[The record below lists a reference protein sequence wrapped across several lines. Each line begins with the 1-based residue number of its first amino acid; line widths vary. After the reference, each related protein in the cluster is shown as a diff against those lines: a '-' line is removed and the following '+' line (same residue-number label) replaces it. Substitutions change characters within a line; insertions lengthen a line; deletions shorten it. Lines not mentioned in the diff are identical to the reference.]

1 MSPAN
6 GYYRDLRDHIKALA
20 DRGLLIEVDRVV
32 NKDSEL
38 HPLVRLQFRGLPE
51 AKRRA
56 FLFRKIT
63 DARNRS
69 YEIPV
74 LVGGLAASEEIYALG
89 LQCAPEE
96 IVTRWNKALS
106 NPIAPTM
113 VKTGKVKEVIH
124 TGKNLLDHGG
134 LEEFPIPISTPG
146 FDNAPYFTAACWIT
160 KDPDTGTR
168 NMGMYR
174 AQIKGPLHTGLYI
187 GDGNNTATNWAKA
200 NARGKPLEAVAVIGG
215 PVAVAYAAIQTVPYG
230 VDELAIAGGLIDAPI
245 PLVKAETVDLEVPA
259 DAEIVVEGL
268 IHTDGLEPEG
278 SFGESHGYSDPRTF
292 SPYFEVTGIT
302 HRREPIWVSII
313 SQLTPSES
321 SKTKQRAYETYALKL
336 LREHH
341 GFKGVQRV
349 VLYEQL
355 LNRQYGVIK
364 MKKVS
369 DIEPWDAMYALLGT
383 RTRSKII
390 VAVDEDIDAEDPMA
404 VNWAIVN
411 RSQPHRD
418 MRIIQPRPLPHGPLR
433 FLADGNSYDKTD
445 SALLIDAT
453 AKGPFPPISL
463 PAREYMEHAK
473 ELWKELDLPTLELK
487 NPWFGYSLGLWTAE
501 AQEEARLAAE
511 GRHFETGEK
520 LVARREP
527 TPPGSRIDEFR
538 RQHRSHSDFAK
549 TGDES
554 SKKKR

>member
-1 MSPAN
+1 MSSAI
-6 GYYRDLRDHIKALA
+6 GYYRDLREHITALA
-20 DRGLLIEVDRVV
+20 KRGLLIEVDRLV
-32 NKDSEL
+32 NKDSEM

-51 AKRRA
+51 AKRKA
-56 FLFRKIT
+56 FLFKNIT

-69 YEIPV
+69 YRIPV

-96 IVTRWNKALS
+96 IVNRWNQALS
-106 NPIAPTM
+106 KPIAPTL
-113 VKTGKVKEVIH
+113 VKTGSVKDVIH
-124 TGKNLLDHGG
+124 TGKNLLEHGG

-160 KDPDTGTR
+160 KDPDGGTR

-174 AQIKGPLHTGLYI
+174 AQVKGPLHTGLYI
-187 GDGNNTATNWAKA
+187 GDGNNTATNWAKS
-200 NARGKPLEAVAVIGG
+200 NARGKPLEAAAVIGG

-230 VDELAIAGGLIDAPI
+230 VDELAIAGGLINAPI
-245 PLVKAETVDLEVPA
+245 PVVKAETVDLEVPA

-302 HRREPIWVSII
+302 HRRDPIWVSII

-341 GFKGVQRV
+341 GFKGVQQV
-349 VLYEQL
+349 VLYEPL

-383 RTRSKII
+383 RTRSKIV
-390 VAVDEDIDAEDPMA
+390 VAVDEDIDAEDAMA

-411 RSQPHRD
+411 RCQPHRD
-418 MRIIQPRPLPHGPLR
+418 IRIIQPRPLPHGPLR
-433 FLADGNSYDKTD
+433 FLADGNRYDKTD

-463 PAREYMEHAK
+463 PAREYMERAK
-473 ELWKELDLPTLELK
+473 QLWHELELPSLELK
-487 NPWFGYSLGLWTAE
+487 NPWFGYSLGLWTEE
-501 AQEEARLAAE
+501 AQEEAGLAVE
-511 GRHFETGEK
+511 GKHFATGEK
-520 LVARREP
+520 LMARREP

-538 RQHRSHSDFAK
+538 RRHRSHSDFAQ
-549 TGDES
+549 TGDKTPKE
-554 SKKKR
+554 K